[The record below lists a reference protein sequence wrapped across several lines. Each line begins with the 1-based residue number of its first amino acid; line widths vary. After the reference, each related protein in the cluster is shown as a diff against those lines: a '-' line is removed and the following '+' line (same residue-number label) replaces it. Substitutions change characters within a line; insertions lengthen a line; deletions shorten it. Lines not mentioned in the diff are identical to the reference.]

1 MLLLIIIQFM
11 LFGCYINKILLYPD
25 IIIISSQY
33 YTLIIP
39 VISTLQNVINIII
52 EMSLQYFFNVQLHHT
67 LITISALNS
76 VCNQLYMAM
85 FVTLFLPRIKIVSL
99 YSLRLLLIRTISLY
113 EMLISIILIPI
124 IIRKILLVL
133 IFNIPIYD
141 YIQYTYY

>member
-1 MLLLIIIQFM
+1 M